1 MCGLGVGGVLSGSD
15 GRLRRGT
22 VVGVSECASIT
33 YEPKGNKGYYASSLA
48 YWEWTYTDYRNAE
61 FLVSQGES

>member
-1 MCGLGVGGVLSGSD
+1 MLGVGGVFSGSD

-33 YEPKGNKGYYASSLA
+33 YEFKENKCHYASSLA
-48 YWEWTYTDYRNAE
+48 YWEWTYTDHRNAE